1 MAALTVKHR
10 MSIAF
15 KTTPYELHPISGGM
29 YWLTCAMALLC
40 GLVALVMGFR
50 MERGNAFVVGLGS
63 LFLLSGLAMLVRRQ
77 TIVDVAAR
85 VLRFDSR
92 LFGTYTLWSRVI
104 PFSEFDRVIVRR
116 VQSPDSDTHF
126 VYLHRRS
133 GRKLLI
139 RYFNVAEGSPCY
151 AAQECAQRLASE
163 LDIGLEGTD
172 AYPPNAAAPAS
183 PPCL

>member
-1 MAALTVKHR
+1 MA
-10 MSIAF
+10 IGF
-15 KTTPYELHPISGGM
+15 KTTSYEFHPISGGM
-29 YWLTCAMALLC
+29 YWLMCAMALLC
-40 GLVALVMGFR
+40 GLAALAIGFR
-50 MERGNAFVVGLGS
+50 VERGNPFIVGLGS
-63 LFLLSGLAMLVRRQ
+63 LFLLAGLAMLVPRR

-139 RYFNVAEGSPCY
+139 RYFNVAEGSPCF
-151 AAQECAQRLASE
+151 AAQECAQWLASE
-163 LDIGLEGTD
+163 LDIGLEGAD
-172 AYPPNAAAPAS
+172 A
-183 PPCL
+183 